1 MDFIAWFEAY
11 LGGQGISS
19 MRGITPAGLAAAIH
33 PRILRYAGKV
43 NFPITLRLLAKS
55 IIKHM
60 TGDAVTPLI
69 IAAHTSALIAST
81 FVKLRA
87 SPTKVASASTT

>member
-33 PRILRYAGKV
+33 PRILRYAGQSK
-43 NFPITLRLLAKS
+43 L
-55 IIKHM
+55 
-60 TGDAVTPLI
+60 
-69 IAAHTSALIAST
+69 
-81 FVKLRA
+81 VKRHR
-87 SPTKVASASTT
+87 TEE